1 MPALP
6 VFRYHPDPVATGSAV
21 ASDETCE
28 VCSQPAGYKYAG
40 GSICGGQVE
49 VLCLRCIADGTAAAR
64 LAHPDGPAEFTDI
77 GWGVP
82 DDVPASVLEEVSQ
95 RTPGFIGWQEEHWMY
110 HCSDAAAFLGLVG
123 WADVANLP
131 DAIES
136 LRADL
141 AEIGVGED
149 EADRQIKMMRR
160 DGDLTGYLFRCL
172 HCGAHLAYSDAN

>member
-1 MPALP
+1 
-6 VFRYHPDPVATGSAV
+6 
-21 ASDETCE
+21 
-28 VCSQPAGYKYAG
+28 
-40 GSICGGQVE
+40 
-49 VLCLRCIADGTAAAR
+49 
-64 LAHPDGPAEFTDI
+64 
-77 GWGVP
+77 
-82 DDVPASVLEEVSQ
+82 
-95 RTPGFIGWQEEHWMY
+95 MY